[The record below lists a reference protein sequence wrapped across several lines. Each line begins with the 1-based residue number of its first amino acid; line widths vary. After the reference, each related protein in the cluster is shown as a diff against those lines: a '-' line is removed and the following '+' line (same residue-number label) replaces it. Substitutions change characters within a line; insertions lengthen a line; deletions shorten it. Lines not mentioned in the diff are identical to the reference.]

1 MQETITGAVSELS
14 DSAVDACLGLEE
26 ESVEQMVRLIEEAG
40 SVFVMGAGMSGLIGK
55 ALAMRL
61 MHLGYKSCVVG
72 DVTTQG
78 FSKDDVAIVIS
89 YSGETPSLIVF
100 SQKVKDLGGRL
111 ILLTAR
117 RSSPLGG
124 LSDCTIVF
132 DIKPEKAPLV
142 SGIGDYQYENAS
154 GTLFGAGVFLFVH
167 GLILYLVERRG
178 HSPREIDS
186 RHANLQ

>member
-14 DSAVDACLGLEE
+14 GSAVEACLGLEE
-26 ESVEQMVRLIEEAG
+26 ESVEQMVRLIGEAG
-40 SVFVMGAGMSGLIGK
+40 SVFVMGAGLSGLIGS

-61 MHLGYKSCVVG
+61 MHLGYKSYVVG
-72 DVTTQG
+72 DVTTPD

-89 YSGETPSLIVF
+89 HSGQTPSLIVF

-132 DIKPEKAPLV
+132 NIAPKKAPLI
-142 SGIGDYQYENAS
+142 SGIGDYKHENAS
-154 GTLFGAGVFLFVH
+154 GTLFGADVFLFVH
-167 GLILYLVERRG
+167 GLILYLVERSGR
-178 HSPREIDS
+178 SPEEIDG